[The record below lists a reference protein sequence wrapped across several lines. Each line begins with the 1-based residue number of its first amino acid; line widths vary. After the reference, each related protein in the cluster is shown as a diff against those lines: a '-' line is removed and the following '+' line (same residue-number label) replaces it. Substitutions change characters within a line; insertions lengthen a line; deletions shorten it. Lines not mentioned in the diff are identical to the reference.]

1 MAHQHEPETSEMA
14 PDVDPARELTQD
26 DLDALGV
33 NGMLLQSMLGRNV
46 TWADVP
52 NRGESK
58 GHRVAPVDVTAITAA
73 VPALLPEEL
82 TGVSNYEI
90 GYTLWMQA
98 AARAGEG
105 AAWEVTESTFDVST
119 VPVDA
124 DNDDDVCAAVLVDG
138 TWYVIERH
146 ADTVRAQ
153 LG

>member
-1 MAHQHEPETSEMA
+1 MA
-14 PDVDPARELTQD
+14 PGDVDPARELTQD

-33 NGMLLQSMLGRNV
+33 NGMRLQSRLGRNV

-58 GHRVAPVDVTAITAA
+58 GHRVAPADLTAITAA
-73 VPALLPEEL
+73 VPAILPEEL

-105 AAWEVTESTFDVST
+105 TAWEVTESTFDVST
-119 VPVDA
+119 VPVNA
-124 DNDDDVCAAVLVDG
+124 DDTDDDVCAAILVNG

-146 ADTVRAQ
+146 TDTVRAR